1 MQHQYII
8 SYISVDRPGLVDQIS
23 QIIHQAGGSWLSSRS
38 ANLSGM
44 FSGMVQVALNDDNAA
59 ELENQLVK
67 IESDSLKIS
76 LTLIKSQVARSNSHL
91 EIRVTGSDRTGIVQ
105 EFSSALSSLGVNV
118 EELETDV
125 LPAPMSGEPMFTAL
139 AEVSLPESLN
149 IDRIRESLEGLSD
162 DLIVEIAKI

>member
-8 SYISVDRPGLVDQIS
+8 SYIGVDRPGLVDQIS

-44 FSGMVQVALNDDNAA
+44 FSGMVQVALS
-59 ELENQLVK
+59 
-67 IESDSLKIS
+67 ESDAAGLEKALAEVEADALKIS
-76 LTLIKSQVARSNSHL
+76 LTRIEGQVAKTNSHL
-91 EIRVTGSDRTGIVQ
+91 EIRVTGSDRTGIVK
-105 EFSSALSSLGVNV
+105 EFSSALSGLGVNV

-125 LPAPMSGEPMFTAL
+125 SPAPMSSEQMFTAV

-162 DLIVEIAKI
+162 DLIVEISKI

>member
-1 MQHQYII
+1 VQHQYII
-8 SYISVDRPGLVDQIS
+8 SYIGVDRPGLVDQIS

-44 FSGMVQVALNDDNAA
+44 FSGMVQVALGEEDAA
-59 ELENQLVK
+59 GLKEALAE

-76 LTLIKSQVARSNSHL
+76 LTLIEGQVATSSSHL

-125 LPAPMSGEPMFTAL
+125 SPAPMSAEPMFTAV

-162 DLIVEIAKI
+162 DLIVEITKI